1 GSTEIELPGR
11 LVVDNSEAY
20 IAAGLAGLGIL
31 QGMNIFLQPYL
42 ERGLLVEVLPDNPS
56 PNRKL
61 SLLYPHRHLS
71 RKVRAFTDWLES
83 LL

>member
-1 GSTEIELPGR
+1 M
-11 LVVDNSEAY
+11 DNSEAY

-31 QGMNIFLQPYL
+31 QGINIFLQPYL
-42 ERGLLVEVLPDNPS
+42 DRGLLVEVLPDNPS